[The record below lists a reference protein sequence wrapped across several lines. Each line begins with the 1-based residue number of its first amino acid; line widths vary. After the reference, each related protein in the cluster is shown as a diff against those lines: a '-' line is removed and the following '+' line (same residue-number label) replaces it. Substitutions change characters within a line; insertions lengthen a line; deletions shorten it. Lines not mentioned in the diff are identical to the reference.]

1 MRVLVTGGVGVLGRT
16 LLPLLETAGHEISA
30 PGPQQLDLLDAGQV
44 GAAIACVQGVYHLAT
59 RIPPPDRT
67 GDREAWRENDRLRAD
82 ASRLLVNAALAAP
95 VDVYVVP
102 TVTFVYPDGDVDE
115 STPLRDVPANLES
128 ALAAE
133 REAARFTAS
142 GRRRVVLRFG
152 LLDGAS
158 TGNERPNR
166 RYGATIHVEDAG
178 AHCSPRSPLQAMS
191 TTLSATAS
199 GSRMPVS
206 SKLAPELLRLLERR
220 ENSNEPIT
228 SGPLS
233 RRSWSA
239 ELISARLRECSGM
252 SPSGVRSRARIA
264 WVTPRPESPASR
276 EGRRRV
282 PSRLQ
287 LAASPSRP

>member
-142 GRRRVVLRFG
+142 GRRGVVLRFG

-252 SPSGVRSRARIA
+252 SPERGSQSSSDRLGYASTRITSVSGRTPSCAIA
-264 WVTPRPESPASR
+264 S
-276 EGRRRV
+276 
-282 PSRLQ
+282 
-287 LAASPSRP
+287 AAG